1 MRAGLHLVKRIFDS
15 KALSA
20 VTAAP
25 IEPASWTDDA
35 LDSWVR
41 SNAGTE
47 CHPAGTCA
55 IGTGEQAVVD
65 PTTMAVHGF
74 DNVYVA
80 DSSAMPTVTRG
91 NLHAPVIML
100 AERAAQRIRSGLAR
114 D

>member
-47 CHPAGTCA
+47 WHPAGTCA
-55 IGTGEQAVVD
+55 IGTGKQAVVD
-65 PTTMAVHGF
+65 PTTMAVHGL

-80 DSSAMPTVTRG
+80 DSSAMPTVTR
-91 NLHAPVIML
+91 AICT
-100 AERAAQRIRSGLAR
+100 RR
-114 D
+114 